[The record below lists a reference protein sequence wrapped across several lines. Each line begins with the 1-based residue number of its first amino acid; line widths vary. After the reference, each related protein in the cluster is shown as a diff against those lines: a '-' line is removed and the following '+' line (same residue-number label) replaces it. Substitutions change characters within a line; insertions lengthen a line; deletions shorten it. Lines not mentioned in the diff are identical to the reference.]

1 MHSDPTW
8 LHRSA
13 LAERH
18 FRAGEFAECRSL
30 IVALQAD
37 GVDTPLAR
45 IALAAMDARQ
55 GDDASATKHLLQIE
69 KMNGVT
75 AQLLVIA
82 GRLYLRL
89 KRPRDAIRL
98 LEAAIERDSGLGS
111 AYDAMAVACLL
122 TRDLSGA
129 LFHAQEAVSRE
140 PNSYDS
146 QYHLGL
152 VFVRQG
158 RHDEAIEAFKAS
170 VGLAAPGDGASAHR
184 RLADLLDHK
193 GDRAFALHHRAQSY
207 RPDRMTRLPWLDG
220 GGTSEGPS
228 L

>member
-1 MHSDPTW
+1 MHSDPTL

-18 FRAGEFAECRSL
+18 FRAGEFAECRNL
-30 IVALQAD
+30 IIAFQAD
-37 GVDTPLAR
+37 GIDTPLAR
-45 IALAAMDARQ
+45 IALAAIDARQ
-55 GDDASATKHLLQIE
+55 GDDASATKHLLQVE
-69 KMNGVT
+69 MMSEVS
-75 AQLLVIA
+75 AQLLTLA

-98 LEAAIERDSGLGS
+98 LKAAIERDPGLGS

-122 TRDLSGA
+122 TRDLPGA
-129 LFHAQEAVSRE
+129 LIYALEAVSRE
-140 PNSYDS
+140 PESHDS
-146 QYHLGL
+146 WYHLGL

-158 RHDEAIEAFKAS
+158 RHDEAIEAFTAS

-184 RLADLLDHK
+184 RLADLLDQK

-220 GGTSEGPS
+220 AGTFEGPS